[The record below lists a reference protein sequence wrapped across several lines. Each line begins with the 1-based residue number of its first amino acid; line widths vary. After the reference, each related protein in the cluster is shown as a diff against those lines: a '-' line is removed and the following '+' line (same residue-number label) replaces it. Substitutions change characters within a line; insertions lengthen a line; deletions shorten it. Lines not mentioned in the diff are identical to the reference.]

1 MEFSVLSVTSIQT
14 LFSQGS
20 GITVE
25 KGIEILQQPKARD
38 GYNDSVF
45 FFFFRIKLR
54 YLKYERIVFVAAQ
67 ARLE

>member
-45 FFFFRIKLR
+45 FFFRIKVG
-54 YLKYERIVFVAAQ
+54 YLKYERIVIVAAQ